1 VREPVKFGDYY
12 LFERVAVGGMAEVFK
27 AVSYGVEGFERLFAL
42 KRVLPNI
49 SEDQEFI
56 EMFIDEAKIA
66 VQLNHANIGQI
77 FELGNADRSYFIA
90 MEFVQG
96 KDLRALFD
104 TARRRGILLDP
115 AMCCHIV
122 KEVCEA
128 LEYAHNKR
136 NDRQQPLDLI
146 HRDVSPQNILVSY
159 DGEVKLIDFGIA
171 KAAGKASKTQAGI
184 LKGKF
189 GYMSPEQVRG
199 RTIDRRSDLFS
210 LAVVLY
216 ELLTLERCF
225 QGESDFST
233 LEKVRN
239 VDIRRPAEI
248 NRNIPPELEAILLKG
263 LTRDPENRYQSA
275 AELQDALQKFLYQ
288 SGSFYARK
296 DLGAFMRATYGRE
309 LEAEQ
314 ARMQVFREYARQH
327 IPAARQAGPA
337 EAEVEQSSEEPFA
350 PSLPA
355 LSWEQD
361 EVETSVWDRAPS
373 ALTAMP
379 PDTGGF
385 QASFQAPVGTAD
397 PPAFA
402 AGGRGQVRATAI
414 DDELAVVP
422 AAAQAA
428 RARLA
433 PLTEPAPELRLPVRD
448 VAPPRGDNRRL
459 WAFIIV
465 TLLAVGGAA
474 VAVWLLGR
482 KDPPQVSAL
491 TIDSVPPRVRL
502 TINGRALEGQDQLTP
517 ITVGDLP
524 PGTHTL
530 RAEAIGHQPLET
542 TVKLPAGVTQRIEMR
557 LQPEQGGTAL
567 EINTDPP
574 GATVFIDG
582 VEQRDRTPLRAD
594 QLSPGNR
601 QLRLVKD
608 GYLPWE
614 GSVPAAAG
622 TLRRVETI
630 KLLPATVSVTF
641 RPEPMSAAIT
651 VLLPD
656 GQRTL
661 LGEGVVVMEGLPNSG
676 LAEVLAEAKGF
687 EPLRRKL
694 PLCPPGGPAACHYT
708 ERAVTEELVLVEKPT
723 VRPPVGPVRPN
734 RPVAPGTAA
743 PASACEGE
751 DCPGAGDTVVVAP
764 PTDAPPVKP
773 PPAAGTGRLKL
784 LAVPPA
790 RAFIGGKDMGWTP
803 LLGVELPVGNHDI
816 ELLREQEPGA
826 YRKSITV
833 YIEADKETFRR
844 VGN

>member
-1 VREPVKFGDYY
+1 
-12 LFERVAVGGMAEVFK
+12 
-27 AVSYGVEGFERLFAL
+27 
-42 KRVLPNI
+42 
-49 SEDQEFI
+49 
-56 EMFIDEAKIA
+56 
-66 VQLNHANIGQI
+66 
-77 FELGNADRSYFIA
+77 
-90 MEFVQG
+90 
-96 KDLRALFD
+96 
-104 TARRRGILLDP
+104 
-115 AMCCHIV
+115 
-122 KEVCEA
+122 
-128 LEYAHNKR
+128 
-136 NDRQQPLDLI
+136 
-146 HRDVSPQNILVSY
+146 VSPQNIIVSY

-199 RTIDRRSDLFS
+199 RAIDRARTSSRS
-210 LAVVLY
+210 AVVLF

-239 VDIRRPAEI
+239 VDIRRPAPQP
-248 NRNIPPELEAILLKG
+248 RHPAGARAHRPQGLSRSPEE
-263 LTRDPENRYQSA
+263 RYQSA

-327 IPAARQAGPA
+327 IPAAR
-337 EAEVEQSSEEPFA
+337 
-350 PSLPA
+350 
-355 LSWEQD
+355 QD

-448 VAPPRGDNRRL
+448 VAPPRGDNGRL
-459 WAFIIV
+459 WVFIIV

-482 KDPPQVSAL
+482 KEAPQVAAL
-491 TIDSVPPRVRL
+491 TVDAVPPRVRL
-502 TINGRALEGQDQLTP
+502 TVDDRALQEQLTP
-517 ITVGDLP
+517 VTVGDLSA
-524 PGTHTL
+524 GTHKV
-530 RAEAIGHQPLET
+530 RAEATGFQPIET
-542 TVKLPAGVTQRIEMR
+542 TVELVAGHTQRLELR

-641 RPEPMSAAIT
+641 RPEPMSASIT

-764 PTDAPPVKP
+764 PTEAPPVKP